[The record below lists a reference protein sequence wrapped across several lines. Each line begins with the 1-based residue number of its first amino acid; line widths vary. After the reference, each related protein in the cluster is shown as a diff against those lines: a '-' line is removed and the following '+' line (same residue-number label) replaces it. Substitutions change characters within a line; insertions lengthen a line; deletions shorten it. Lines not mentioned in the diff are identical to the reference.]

1 MNLLLMILAAT
12 VVAIL
17 LAYIIVKFVPLKV
30 RWLVSILLLV
40 ASIFLAFKI
49 YSGIMEPIHFAKE
62 KEVRYAKVISNLK
75 LIRDAEVKY
84 KQVNRTYT
92 NSKDSL
98 INFIEKGQLV
108 LTQTTNVEEKVDRG
122 GGIFVTVSK
131 KQVDTIGYEAVSKY
145 FAGKDYKSMFKVPGT
160 DKEFKLVTGKVE
172 KVAGLFVPVFEAK
185 IEKAVV
191 LKGMKKH
198 LIKQEL
204 EAKETDQIKGE
215 FVSVGSLDDVT
226 TGGNWPPS
234 YDKAEIM
241 AANKKK

>member
-17 LAYIIVKFVPLKV
+17 LALLIVKFVPLKI
-30 RWLVSILLLV
+30 RWLVSILLLGATV
-40 ASIFLAFKI
+40 FLTYKI

-62 KEVRYAKVISNLK
+62 KEIRYAKVITNLK

-84 KQVNRTYT
+84 IEVNRSYT
-92 NSKDSL
+92 DNKDSL
-98 INFIEKGQLV
+98 VNFIEKGQLV

-131 KQVDTIGYEAVSKY
+131 KQVDTIGTEPVSKY
-145 FAGKDYKSMFKVPGT
+145 FAGKDYKGMFKIPGT
-160 DKEFKLVTGKVE
+160 DKEFKLATGKVE
-172 KVAGLFVPVFEAK
+172 KVAGLFVPVFEV
-185 IEKAVV
+185 KADKKDI
-191 LKGMKKH
+191 LKGMSNS
-198 LIKQEL
+198 LVKQEL
-204 EAKETDQIKGE
+204 EAKETDQIKGA

-234 YDKAEIM
+234 YDKAEII
-241 AANKKK
+241 ANNKKH